1 MNLFTFL
8 TFRGNI
14 LACLD
19 PDPQTQLN
27 PDLIRSR
34 NTDCFCHFA
43 SIKKKWASSWI
54 PIFSAYL
61 PLQTTHSPP
70 HSPHPSAFPITSFHS
85 YKFSTLPFGAPLIH
99 LKDSG
104 TQVSYLVTNW
114 RNLSTQQH
122 KQCPNA
128 DFPASTHHTLF
139 QSLLAT
145 SSPSSFSPF
154 TSTKLPHPLL
164 PHLTYPFLW
173 VRYAADDSASA
184 LKS

>member
-8 TFRGNI
+8 TFWGNI

-27 PDLIRSR
+27 PDPIRSW

-43 SIKKKWASSWI
+43 STKKNGPLREYLYFLPTCLYKPPI
-54 PIFSAYL
+54 P
-61 PLQTTHSPP
+61 
-70 HSPHPSAFPITSFHS
+70 PHPSAFPITSFHS
-85 YKFSTLPFGAPLIH
+85 YNFSTLPFGAPLIH
-99 LKDSG
+99 LKDSW

-145 SSPSSFSPF
+145 SSPQAFPPS
-154 TSTKLPHPLL
+154 LPHSSLYPLSHTW
-164 PHLTYPFLW
+164 PTPFSELGDVVW
-173 VRYAADDSASA
+173 
-184 LKS
+184 